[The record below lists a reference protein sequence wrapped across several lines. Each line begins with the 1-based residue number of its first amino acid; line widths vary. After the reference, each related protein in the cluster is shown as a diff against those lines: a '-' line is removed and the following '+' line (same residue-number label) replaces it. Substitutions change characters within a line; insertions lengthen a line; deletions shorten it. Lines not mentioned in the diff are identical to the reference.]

1 MVSVRRGVGGGA
13 APRIPGRQARS
24 EVPSVLGACP
34 VWRTLGR
41 RIAREMMRT
50 NVLTP
55 GAPHD
60 RQGHMRIITRTQ
72 AIMARRS
79 VLWTLIIR
87 DLRVRYSRSVLG
99 YVWTI
104 LDPLLMSLIYF
115 LVFVYIFKRDD
126 LGHEP
131 YFLFLIVGLLSW
143 QWFSGSLTDTS
154 RSLIQEAKLVRSTN
168 LPREMWV
175 LRVVLSKGIEY
186 LLSLPV
192 LLFFLAFYL
201 VKGDAHINWWVVLFP
216 VGILIEAVALVGIGL
231 ILAPVTALV
240 TDTQRVIRIVIRML
254 FYATPVIYA
263 SRLVPAPYDKI
274 TWLNPMT
281 GILEIMRAGLFS
293 HEKHPIVWEAV
304 GVSAAMSVILL
315 FVGVSVFGRLE
326 RAVLKEI

>member
-1 MVSVRRGVGGGA
+1 
-13 APRIPGRQARS
+13 
-24 EVPSVLGACP
+24 
-34 VWRTLGR
+34 
-41 RIAREMMRT
+41 
-50 NVLTP
+50 
-55 GAPHD
+55 
-60 RQGHMRIITRTQ
+60 MRIITRTQ
-72 AIMARRS
+72 AILARRS
-79 VLWTLIIR
+79 VLWTLVIR

-99 YVWTI
+99 YLWTI

-115 LVFVYIFKRDD
+115 LVFVYIFKRKD

-131 YFLFLIVGLLSW
+131 YFLFLVVGLLSW

-192 LLFFLAFYL
+192 LLFFLVVYMI
-201 VKGDAHINWWVVLFP
+201 KGDVHLNGWLVLFP
-216 VGILIEAVALVGIGL
+216 VGIVIQAVALIGIGL

-263 SRLVPAPYDKI
+263 SRLVPKPYDMI

-281 GILEIMRAGLFS
+281 GILEIMRAGLFA
-293 HEKHPIVWEAV
+293 HDKHPIVWEAV
-304 GVSAAMSVILL
+304 GVSAVMSVILL

>member
-1 MVSVRRGVGGGA
+1 
-13 APRIPGRQARS
+13 
-24 EVPSVLGACP
+24 
-34 VWRTLGR
+34 
-41 RIAREMMRT
+41 
-50 NVLTP
+50 
-55 GAPHD
+55 
-60 RQGHMRIITRTQ
+60 MRIITRTQ
-72 AIMARRS
+72 AILARRS
-79 VLWTLIIR
+79 VLWTLVIR

-99 YVWTI
+99 YLWTI

-115 LVFVYIFKRDD
+115 LVFVYIFKRKD

-131 YFLFLIVGLLSW
+131 YFLFLVVGLLSW

-192 LLFFLAFYL
+192 LLFFLVVYM
-201 VKGDAHINWWVVLFP
+201 VKGDVHLNGWLVLFP
-216 VGILIEAVALVGIGL
+216 VG
-231 ILAPVTALV
+231 
-240 TDTQRVIRIVIRML
+240 IVIRML

-263 SRLVPAPYDKI
+263 SRLVPKPYDMI

-281 GILEIMRAGLFS
+281 GILEIMRAGLFA
-293 HEKHPIVWEAV
+293 HDKHPIVWEAV
-304 GVSAAMSVILL
+304 GVSAVMSVILL